1 MGEEVHIDDDEVE
14 REDVGGEVERKEKAV
29 AVDMESMAVHAAT
42 DDRSRL
48 LPQLVLPDTPISV
61 APQVLGGAGQD
72 QRSDGRVICCV
83 VPQAP
88 EEPQE
93 EMKGYVCEEFGE
105 EVECGE

>member
-1 MGEEVHIDDDEVE
+1 MDTEGMVVLT
-14 REDVGGEVERKEKAV
+14 
-29 AVDMESMAVHAAT
+29 AT
-42 DDRSRL
+42 DNRNRL
-48 LPQLVLPDTPISV
+48 LPQLVLPDTPVYV

-93 EMKGYVCEEFGE
+93 EMKVYVYEELNE
-105 EVECGE
+105 EIECGG

>member
-1 MGEEVHIDDDEVE
+1 MCT
-14 REDVGGEVERKEKAV
+14 K
-29 AVDMESMAVHAAT
+29 DMVVLTAT

-72 QRSDGRVICCV
+72 QRSDGRVVCCV

-93 EMKGYVCEEFGE
+93 EMKVYVYREIDEY
-105 EVECGE
+105 VEHGG